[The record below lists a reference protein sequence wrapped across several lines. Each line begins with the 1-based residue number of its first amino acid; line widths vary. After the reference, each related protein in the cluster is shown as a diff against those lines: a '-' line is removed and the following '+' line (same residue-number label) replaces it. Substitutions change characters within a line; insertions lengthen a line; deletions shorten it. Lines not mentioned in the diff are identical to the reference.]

1 MKKHVTLLLA
11 LVLFI
16 VTILSSATAEIV
28 LDCLHWKNE
37 GAEGFEAL
45 AEAFNELYPDVT
57 VELTASGDNYK
68 QLLMGRL
75 SANDVPAL
83 VAVPSGKYGFDVPKG
98 GYMLDLSDWAGLENL
113 KPELVEA
120 QRYNGKVY
128 SIPVDCAAHGVVYN
142 REIFNK
148 YGLNVPTTWDE
159 FKNVCQTLKDN
170 GITPLIITGKDPWT
184 LGIMGVTLAA
194 PIYGKNANFDMDVIE
209 GKASFNGPE
218 WKKVFEDYE
227 VLRQYANEDVASLS
241 YSLGNQMIANG
252 EAAMTIQGNW
262 VVSAIREFNPE
273 VELGIFAIPNA
284 ENQADNTLIWGPD
297 FTIGIS
303 STTKNPEECYA
314 FLDFLTSLEGSKIWT
329 DNIMTFSAVKGSD
342 MTFDQ
347 TAKDINAILES
358 GIKTYPLVNH
368 EWFMENVWLDW
379 GASIQ
384 EYNNGTITAEDCLE
398 YLEKTIKAAYEI
410 YIK

>member
-1 MKKHVTLLLA
+1 MKKLVSLLLVLA
-11 LVLFI
+11 LCVGMVSF
-16 VTILSSATAEIV
+16 ATADEIV

-45 AEAFNELYPDVT
+45 AEAFHELYPNVT
-57 VELTASGDNYK
+57 VEFTASGDNYK
-68 QLLMGRL
+68 QLLMGRI
-75 SANDVPAL
+75 SANDVPDL
-83 VAVPSGKYGFDVPKG
+83 VATPSGKYGFDVPKG

-142 REIFNK
+142 REVFAK
-148 YGLNVPTTWDE
+148 YGLSVPTTWDE
-159 FKNVCQTLKDN
+159 FKSVCQTLKDN
-170 GITPLIITGKDPWT
+170 GVTPLIITGKNAWT
-184 LGIMGVTLAA
+184 LAIMGVTLAA
-194 PIYGKNANFDMDVIE
+194 PIYGKNPNFDMDVIE

-227 VLRQYANEDVASLS
+227 TLRQYANEDIASLD

-252 EAAMTIQGNW
+252 EAAMTIQGSW
-262 VVSAIREFNPE
+262 VVSAIREFNPD
-273 VELGIFAIPNA
+273 VDLGMFAVPNA
-284 ENQADNTLIWGPD
+284 EDPADNTLVWGPD

-303 STTKNPEECYA
+303 STTENTKECYD
-314 FLDFLTSLEGSKIWT
+314 FLEFLTSPEGSKIWT
-329 DNIMTFSAVKGSD
+329 DKIMTFSAVKNSD

-347 TAKDINAILES
+347 TAIDINAILES
-358 GIKTYPLVNH
+358 GIKTYPLINH
-368 EWFMENVWLDW
+368 QWFMENVWGDW

-384 EYNNGTITAEDCLE
+384 EYNNGTITAEDSLK
-398 YLEKTIKAAYEI
+398 YLEESVKAAYEI